1 MSVVETLLAGPRGRR
16 LLLEY
21 ALTADRLS
29 NRQSQNSFHMAVFL
43 VAYHLDVDH
52 GSGVVMFGPGAEKA
66 RRTVVTAE
74 EVADRLTRVVLPEMT
89 ATAVRQAMEL
99 SMDFAR
105 YWQEPDGADVL
116 AATDAVRGALRRVA
130 EHVAQSPW
138 TEWWSTDAV
147 LTEQWAVGWSF
158 GDADLLDDSAVGRP
172 VAEVLSEWSVRTA
185 VEEERALRERPTD
198 PTASVGGEW
207 WSTPP
212 TLCSSRLLA
221 DGTPAGLWFVE
232 DSSDPPRAVS
242 RRVTVAEGARV
253 FEVDG
258 PQAWAQLCRRF
269 PLDVTGQ
276 KRHEWYRTTG
286 RAGRWVMPDW
296 LRVAEAYDGVHLT
309 AAGYLSAATT
319 AIPVNEDCASVI
331 AGWAPDETYWFTDAA
346 RIVADDVRLWVSKS
360 DGERLN
366 WVEDDQPP
374 A

>member
-29 NRQSQNSFHMAVFL
+29 GMQSQNSFHTAVFL
-43 VAYHLDVDH
+43 AAYRLDVDR
-52 GSGVVMFGPGAEKA
+52 GSGVVMFGPGAEEA

-74 EVADRLTRVVLPEMT
+74 EVADRLSRVVLPEVT
-89 ATAVRQAMEL
+89 AKAVRQTMEL
-99 SMDFAR
+99 SMDFAQ

-116 AATDAVRGALRRVA
+116 AATEAVRGALRRVA

-138 TEWWSTDAV
+138 TEWWSSDAV
-147 LTEQWAVGWSF
+147 LTEQWAVGRSF
-158 GDADLLDDSAVGRP
+158 GDAGLLDDSAVGRP
-172 VAEVLSEWSVRTA
+172 AAEVLSEWSIRTA
-185 VEEERALRERPTD
+185 VEEERAARERPLD

-207 WSTPP
+207 WSNPP

-232 DSSDPPRAVS
+232 DGSDPARAVS

-269 PLDVTGQ
+269 PLEVTAQ

-286 RAGRWVMPDW
+286 RSGRWVIPDW
-296 LRVAEAYDGVHLT
+296 LRVAEVYDGVHLT
-309 AAGYLSAATT
+309 TTGYLSAATT
-319 AIPVNEDCASVI
+319 AIPVDDDCASVI

-346 RIVADDVRLWVSKS
+346 RIVADDVRLWVSES
-360 DGERLN
+360 DGERLD

>member
-21 ALTADRLS
+21 ADAAERLS
-29 NRQSQNSFHMAVFL
+29 EVQSDNSFHRAVFL
-43 VAYHLDVDH
+43 AAYRLDVDR
-52 GSGVVMFGPGAEKA
+52 GSGVVMFGPGAEEA

-74 EVADRLTRVVLPEMT
+74 EVADRLSRVVLPEVT
-89 ATAVRQAMEL
+89 ATVVRQAMEL

-138 TEWWSTDAV
+138 TEWWSTDAA

-158 GDADLLDDSAVGRP
+158 GDADLLDDSAVRRP
-172 VAEVLSEWSVRTA
+172 AAEVLSEWSVRTA
-185 VEEERALRERPTD
+185 AEEDRAARERPTD

-232 DSSDPPRAVS
+232 DGSDPARAVS

-269 PLDVTGQ
+269 PLDVTAQ

-286 RAGRWVMPDW
+286 RAGRWFMPDW

-319 AIPVNEDCASVI
+319 EIPVDDDCASVI

-346 RIVADDVRLWVSKS
+346 RIVADDVRLWASES
-360 DGERLN
+360 DGERLD

>member
-29 NRQSQNSFHMAVFL
+29 NTQSQNSFHTSVFL
-43 VAYHLDVDH
+43 AAYHLDVDH

-74 EVADRLTRVVLPEMT
+74 EVADLLTRVVLPEMT

-138 TEWWSTDAV
+138 TEWWSTDAA
-147 LTEQWAVGWSF
+147 LTEQWAVGRSF
-158 GDADLLDDSAVGRP
+158 GDAGLLDDSAVGRP
-172 VAEVLSEWSVRTA
+172 AAEVLSEWSVRTA
-185 VEEERALRERPTD
+185 MEEERAARERPTD

-232 DSSDPPRAVS
+232 DGSGPARAVS
-242 RRVTVAEGARV
+242 RRVIVAEGARV

-258 PQAWAQLCRRF
+258 AQAWAQLCRRF
-269 PLDVTGQ
+269 PLDVTAQ

-296 LRVAEAYDGVHLT
+296 LRVAEVYDGVHLT

-319 AIPVNEDCASVI
+319 EIPVDDDCASVI
-331 AGWAPDETYWFTDAA
+331 AGWAPDETYWFTNAA
-346 RIVADDVRLWVSKS
+346 RIVADDVRLWVSES
-360 DGERLN
+360 DGERLD
-366 WVEDDQPP
+366 WVEDEQSP

>member
-21 ALTADRLS
+21 ADAAERLS
-29 NRQSQNSFHMAVFL
+29 NVQSQNSFHMAVFL
-43 VAYHLDVDH
+43 AAYHLDVDH
-52 GSGVVMFGPGAEKA
+52 GSGVVMFGPGAEEA

-99 SMDFAR
+99 SMDLAR

-158 GDADLLDDSAVGRP
+158 GDSDLLDDSAVGRP
-172 VAEVLSEWSVRTA
+172 AAEVLSEWSVRTA
-185 VEEERALRERPTD
+185 EEEERALRERPTD
-198 PTASVGGEW
+198 PTARFGGEW

-232 DSSDPPRAVS
+232 DDSGPTRAVS
-242 RRVTVAEGARV
+242 RRVAVAEGARV

-258 PQAWAQLCRRF
+258 PQAWAQLCRLF
-269 PLDVTGQ
+269 PLDATAQ
-276 KRHEWYRTTG
+276 KRHDWYRTTG
-286 RAGRWVMPDW
+286 RAGRWVIPDW
-296 LRVAEAYDGVHLT
+296 PRVAEVYDGVHLT

-319 AIPVNEDCASVI
+319 AIPVDDDGASVI

-346 RIVADDVRLWVSKS
+346 RIVADDARRWVSEFG
-360 DGERLN
+360 GERLD
-366 WVEDDQPP
+366 WVEDEQPP

>member
-1 MSVVETLLAGPRGRR
+1 
-16 LLLEY
+16 
-21 ALTADRLS
+21 
-29 NRQSQNSFHMAVFL
+29 
-43 VAYHLDVDH
+43 
-52 GSGVVMFGPGAEKA
+52 
-66 RRTVVTAE
+66 
-74 EVADRLTRVVLPEMT
+74 
-89 ATAVRQAMEL
+89 
-99 SMDFAR
+99 MDLAR

-138 TEWWSTDAV
+138 TEWWSADAA
-147 LTEQWAVGWSF
+147 LNEQWAVGWSF

-172 VAEVLSEWSVRTA
+172 AAEVLSEWSVRTA

-258 PQAWAQLCRRF
+258 PQATGVGAVVPAIFARGDGAEATRVVPHHRSGGQVGHPGLVAGGRSVRRRPPHRSGIPVRCDDGDSGRRRLCERHRR
-269 PLDVTGQ
+269 VG
-276 KRHEWYRTTG
+276 TG
-286 RAGRWVMPDW
+286 RDV
-296 LRVAEAYDGVHLT
+296 LVHRR
-309 AAGYLSAATT
+309 GEDRRRRCP
-319 AIPVNEDCASVI
+319 PV
-331 AGWAPDETYWFTDAA
+331 
-346 RIVADDVRLWVSKS
+346 
-360 DGERLN
+360 GE
-366 WVEDDQPP
+366 
-374 A
+374 

>member
-29 NRQSQNSFHMAVFL
+29 NMQSQNSFHMAVFL
-43 VAYHLDVDH
+43 ATYHLDVDH
-52 GSGVVMFGPGAEKA
+52 GSGVVMFGPGAEEA

-74 EVADRLTRVVLPEMT
+74 GIADRLTRVVLSEVT
-89 ATAVRQAMEL
+89 ATAVRKAMEL

-116 AATDAVRGALRRVA
+116 AATDAMRGALRRVA

-138 TEWWSTDAV
+138 TEWWSTDAA
-147 LTEQWAVGWSF
+147 LTEQWAVGRTF
-158 GDADLLDDSAVGRP
+158 GDAGLLDDSAVGRP
-172 VAEVLSEWSVRTA
+172 AAEVLSECSVRTA
-185 VEEERALRERPTD
+185 VEEERAARERPLD
-198 PTASVGGEW
+198 PTASVGGAW
-207 WSTPP
+207 WSNPP

-232 DSSDPPRAVS
+232 DGSDPARAVS

-269 PLDVTGQ
+269 PLEVTAQ

-286 RAGRWVMPDW
+286 RSGRWVIPDW
-296 LRVAEAYDGVHLT
+296 PRLAEVYDGVNLT
-309 AAGYLSAATT
+309 TTGYLSAATT
-319 AIPVNEDCASVI
+319 AIPVDDDGASVI

-346 RIVADDVRLWVSKS
+346 TAIADDVRHWVSES
-360 DGERLN
+360 DGERLD
-366 WVEDDQPP
+366 WVEDEQPP